1 MMIELNRDDLINLL
15 KLTLARVNELEEI
28 ISKLES
34 RLREPEEL
42 EEIISKDEGWDV
54 NPKFKHSPY
63 PPDWPYGQKSKK
75 TLKDVFSYGV
85 EPGDYES

>member
-28 ISKLES
+28 ISK
-34 RLREPEEL
+34 
-42 EEIISKDEGWDV
+42 DEGWDV
-54 NPKFKHSPY
+54 NPKLKHSPY

>member
-1 MMIELNRDDLINLL
+1 MIELNRDDLINLL

-28 ISKLES
+28 ISRVES
-34 RLREPEEL
+34 RLREPEEPTP
-42 EEIISKDEGWDV
+42 EKDEGWDV